1 MTAFESV
8 STWKQP
14 KAGIGSESRA
24 LLIGD
29 IARKVSNLSK
39 GRLRVAID
47 GRTASGKTTFGDELA
62 VALRI
67 FGRSTLRTSMDDFKK
82 PWRDAREKGYDRISG
97 DGYYRNAYDF
107 ESARELLL
115 VPSGPEGSGQ
125 VVLCAYDPLTSEDH
139 RDKVV
144 AAPPDA
150 ILLVDSVFVFR
161 PEYNRFWDYRI
172 WLEVDAR
179 VSLIRGIARDQESE
193 GLEGATSLHTD
204 RYHVAEAI
212 YVKEV
217 NPMSLT
223 DLIVDNSDFEDPR
236 VLPFPPGQ
244 VLPCA

>member
-8 STWKQP
+8 STWKQLEMSP
-14 KAGIGSESRA
+14 ISEPRTK
-24 LLIGD
+24 LLRE
-29 IARKVSNLSK
+29 IAQRVSSLST
-39 GRLRVAID
+39 GRIRVAID
-47 GRTASGKTTFGDELA
+47 GLTAAGKTTFGNELA

-67 FGRSTLRTSMDDFKK
+67 LGRSTLRTSMDDFKR
-82 PWRDAREKGYDRISG
+82 PWRDAKEKGYDRISG

-125 VVLCAYDPLTSEDH
+125 VVLCAYDPLTGEDH

-150 ILLVDSVFVFR
+150 ILIVDSVFAFR

-193 GLEGATSLHTD
+193 GLEGATSLHTN

-244 VLPCA
+244 VLP